1 MMTKSELML
10 EQPSRRAFLG
20 YGVAAGATALTG
32 APAWA
37 QRQRPATVW
46 TDTTAVIEGATGPGR
61 LPGALAAIGRGND
74 ALTVIARGT
83 TANDSQT
90 LVDLDTLWR
99 LYSMTKPVTGI
110 AAMQLIDRGRMQLD
124 QPLGDILP
132 AFRQM
137 QVLRAAD
144 GPLDQV
150 VPAERPIT
158 IRHLLTHTAGL
169 GYTIISQG
177 PIKTAYEDQGIV
189 PGLVTRMQIPG
200 LFRGVPAPSLEV
212 FADRLARLPLVY
224 QPGNRWSYSISLD
237 LLGRVIEVVSG
248 MPFDTYLRT
257 RLFEPLGMNSTSFV
271 VAPRDRARFTTNYGG
286 VGTAVL
292 PIDPAN
298 SSIYLD
304 PPPFPFGGAGLV
316 GSARDYD
323 RFLLMLL
330 NEGRLGRER
339 VISQRTA
346 RIAMSN
352 LLPEGVSTGGTFAAG
367 QGFGAGGR
375 VSIATSPE
383 GEGIFGWAGA
393 AGTIA
398 FVDRRRQLRVG
409 GYVQIMSQGN
419 DFQQRFP
426 RAVLADY
433 AR

>member
-1 MMTKSELML
+1 MSETDMTGWH
-10 EQPSRRAFLG
+10 PSRRDFLG
-20 YGVAAGATALTG
+20 YGAAAGATALVG
-32 APAWA
+32 GPAWA
-37 QRQRPATVW
+37 QRRRPATAW
-46 TDTTAVIEGATGPGR
+46 TDTTAVIESVTGQGR
-61 LPGALAAIGRGND
+61 LPGALGAIGRGNGPLL
-74 ALTVIARGT
+74 AIARGT
-83 TANDSQT
+83 VSNDSQT
-90 LVDLDTLWR
+90 PVDLDTLWR
-99 LYSMTKPVTGI
+99 MYSMTKPVTGI
-110 AAMQLIDRGRMQLD
+110 AAMQLIDAGRMQLD
-124 QPLGDILP
+124 QPLSDILP
-132 AFRQM
+132 AYARM

-144 GPLDQV
+144 GPIDQV
-150 VPAERPIT
+150 LPAERAIT

-169 GYTIISQG
+169 GYSIISQG
-177 PIKTAYEDQGIV
+177 PIKTAYEEQGII

-200 LFRGVPAPSLEV
+200 LFRGVPAPSLEA

-224 QPGNRWSYSISLD
+224 QPGNRWSYSVSLD

-248 MPFDTYLRT
+248 MPFDRYLRT
-257 RLFEPLGMNSTSFV
+257 RLFEPLGMTSTSFQ
-271 VAPRDRARFTTNYGG
+271 VAATDRRRFTTNYGG

-323 RFLLMLL
+323 KFLLMLL

-339 VISQRTA
+339 VLSQRAA

-352 LLPEGVSTGGTFAAG
+352 LLPDGVSTGGTFAAG

-375 VSIATSPE
+375 VSIASSPE

-393 AGTIA
+393 AGTIG